1 MSEGDFFS
9 DEAKR
14 TTRSA
19 VVSAEARTCAEI
31 VVAVRKSSGRYGV
44 LAYHCGLAV
53 SALVVGY
60 LLIAPEVYSAFAI
73 AFDAIAAFALG
84 ALLAANLD
92 TVKRALS
99 RAATLDENVNRG
111 ARAAFF
117 DLGISR
123 TSGRHGLLV
132 YASMFERRCVVLTDI
147 GINAAQLGPSWVASQ
162 SGLAEA
168 VKHRDLS
175 AFQRAISGLGA
186 VLCEPHPRTAD
197 DVNELPDEVQ

>member
-9 DEAKR
+9 DAAKQA
-14 TTRSA
+14 TRAA
-19 VVSAEARTCAEI
+19 VEQAEAQTCAEI

-44 LAYHCGLAV
+44 LAYHFGLGV
-53 SALVVGY
+53 SALVVSY
-60 LLIAPEVYSAFAI
+60 LLLVPEEYSAFAI
-73 AFDAIAAFALG
+73 ALDGIIAFALG

-92 TVKRALS
+92 TLKRALS
-99 RAATLDENVNRG
+99 RGATLEENVSRG

-132 YASMFERRCVVLTDI
+132 YVSMFERRCVVLADI
-147 GINAAQLGPSWVASQ
+147 GIDRARLGSNWNACQADLSDAI
-162 SGLAEA
+162 
-168 VKHRDLS
+168 KRRDLT
-175 AFQRAISGLGA
+175 AFQRALAGLGA
-186 VLCEPHPRTAD
+186 VLCTPHPRTAD

>member
-1 MSEGDFFS
+1 MSEADFFS

-14 TTRSA
+14 ATKTS
-19 VVSAEARTCAEI
+19 VESAEAQTCAEI
-31 VVAVRKSSGRYGV
+31 VVAVRKSSARYGV
-44 LAYHCGLAV
+44 LAYHFGLGF
-53 SALVVGY
+53 SALVVAY
-60 LLIAPEVYSAFAI
+60 LLVVPQEYSAFAI
-73 AFDAIAAFALG
+73 ALDGVIAFALG

-99 RAATLDENVNRG
+99 RGATLDENVNRA

-175 AFQRAISGLGA
+175 AFQRALSGLGA

>member
-1 MSEGDFFS
+1 MSEADFFS
-9 DEAKR
+9 DEAKQA
-14 TTRSA
+14 TRSA

-132 YASMFERRCVVLTDI
+132 YASMFERRCVLLPDI
-147 GINAAQLGPSWVASQ
+147 GIEPARLGSSWVASQ
-162 SGLAEA
+162 AELAQA
-168 VKHRDLS
+168 VRRRDLA
-175 AFQRAISGLGA
+175 AFQRAVARLGA
-186 VLCEPHPRTAD
+186 QLCSAHPRTEN